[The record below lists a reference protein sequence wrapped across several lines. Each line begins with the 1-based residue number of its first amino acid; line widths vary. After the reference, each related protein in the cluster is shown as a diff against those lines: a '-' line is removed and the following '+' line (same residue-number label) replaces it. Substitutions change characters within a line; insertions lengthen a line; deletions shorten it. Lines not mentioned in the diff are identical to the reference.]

1 MGFLKCL
8 TALAQCGS
16 RSGSE
21 CVHCSLHSFGGEG
34 CKTTSP
40 RILRV
45 VSYLAGFRN
54 EEGVMHSQ
62 FHNRFLRARL
72 IFLAIISPSLA
83 LWVSSSLASTHLRQ
97 CLWSVHVTLKVFY
110 KSRIIAPGANFSN
123 TGLTFILSPEVCLSA
138 CCLVYSCLLS
148 FVLGQGAS
156 PELQKYSCWL
166 ETKSPVC
173 VYTCLSV
180 CLPPSSVCLSLSP
193 GQFLNNWIQTAAW
206 ISSVLG

>member
-1 MGFLKCL
+1 MPHC
-8 TALAQCGS
+8 ACPVRS

-21 CVHCSLHSFGGEG
+21 CVRCSIHLFGGEG

-62 FHNRFLRARL
+62 FHNCFFRARL

-83 LWVSSSLASTHLRQ
+83 LWISSCLASMHLRQ
-97 CLWSVHVTLKVFY
+97 CLWSVYVTLKVFC
-110 KSRIIAPGANFSN
+110 KSRIIAPRAI
-123 TGLTFILSPEVCLSA
+123 LTTLALPFILSPEVCLSA

-180 CLPPSSVCLSLSP
+180 FLPPSSVCLSLFP
-193 GQFLNNWIQTAAW
+193 AQCLNNWIQTAAW